1 MCCDASTAVTG
12 GASLSRLQARHWG
25 LVVAATVLA
34 ALVGTPGAGGVL
46 VGGTV
51 IGVSVLLYAL
61 AFNFLTNPRRRRLAI
76 GVFFVKLA
84 AFLGLG
90 WLVLGSGIEITPD
103 PLGFAAGLTCFPAA
117 AIWEAMRA
125 RGS

>member
-1 MCCDASTAVTG
+1 MTSS
-12 GASLSRLQARHWG
+12 ASLSRLQARHWG
-25 LVVAATVLA
+25 LVAVATLIA

-51 IGVSVLLYAL
+51 IGVSVLLYA
-61 AFNFLTNPRRRRLAI
+61 AGFNFLTNPRRRRLAI

-84 AFLGLG
+84 ALLGLG
-90 WLVLGSGIEITPD
+90 WLALGSGIEITPD

-117 AIWEAMRA
+117 AVWEAMRA

>member
-1 MCCDASTAVTG
+1 MTS

-25 LVVAATVLA
+25 LVAAATLVA
-34 ALVGTPGAGGVL
+34 ALVGRPGAGGVL

-51 IGVSVLLYAL
+51 IGVSVLLYAW
-61 AFNFLTNPRRRRLAI
+61 AFNLLTNPRRRRLAI

-84 AFLGLG
+84 ALLGLG
-90 WLVLGSGIEITPD
+90 WVVLGSGIEITPD

-117 AIWEAMRA
+117 AVWEAMRA

>member
-1 MCCDASTAVTG
+1 VTG
-12 GASLSRLQARHWG
+12 GASLSRLQVRHWG
-25 LVVAATVLA
+25 LVAAATALA

-46 VGGTV
+46 AGGTV
-51 IGVSVLLYAL
+51 IGVSVLLYAA
-61 AFNFLTNPRRRRLAI
+61 AFRFLTNPRRRRLAI

-84 AFLGLG
+84 ALLGLG

>member
-1 MCCDASTAVTG
+1 VTA
-12 GASLSRLQARHWG
+12 GASLSRLQLRHWG
-25 LVVAATVLA
+25 LVAAATVLA
-34 ALVGTPGAGGVL
+34 AQVGTPGAGGVL
-46 VGGTV
+46 AGGTV
-51 IGVSVLLYAL
+51 IGVSVLLYAT
-61 AFNFLTNPRRRRLAI
+61 AFNFLTNSRRRRLAI

-84 AFLGLG
+84 ALLGLG